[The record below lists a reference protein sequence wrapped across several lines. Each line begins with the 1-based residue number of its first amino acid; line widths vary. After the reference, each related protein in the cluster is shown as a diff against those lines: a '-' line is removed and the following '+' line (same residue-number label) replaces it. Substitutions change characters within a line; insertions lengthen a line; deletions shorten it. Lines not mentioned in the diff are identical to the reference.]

1 MMTDTIIALGVW
13 LPLGTVVPLI
23 LARVTGADWRGAFIE
38 ASIFATMGILIFPIL
53 FALTLG
59 LLISDPNVD
68 LIFGI
73 SYLLALGCVL
83 LFRRQSNKAEMER
96 RYGIK

>member
-1 MMTDTIIALGVW
+1 MSEVVVALGIW
-13 LPLGTVVPLI
+13 MPLGTLAPLI
-23 LARVTGADWRGAFIE
+23 LSRLTGADWRGAFIE

-59 LLISDPNVD
+59 LIIGQPNVD
-68 LIFGI
+68 LVFAI

-83 LFRRQSNKAEMER
+83 LFRRQSNKAEMSR
-96 RYGIK
+96 RYGIR

>member
-1 MMTDTIIALGVW
+1 MSDITMALGIW

-23 LARVTGADWRGAFIE
+23 LAKLTGADWRGAFIE

-59 LLISDPNVD
+59 VIIGKPNVD

-73 SYLLALGCVL
+73 SYILALGCIL
-83 LFRRQSNKAEMER
+83 LFRRRSNQEQLWK
-96 RYGIK
+96 RYGIR